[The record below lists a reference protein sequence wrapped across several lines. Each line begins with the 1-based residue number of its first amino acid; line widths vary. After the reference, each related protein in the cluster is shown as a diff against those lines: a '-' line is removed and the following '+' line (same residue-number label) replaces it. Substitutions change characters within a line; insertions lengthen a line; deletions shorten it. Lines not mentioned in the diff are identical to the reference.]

1 MACLQ
6 IGRVGSGTHKRGRET
21 LAKLSEWMLN
31 RGFLFPRAASAAAKA
46 YSAGQ
51 LRLTWLD
58 AGLLALETHN
68 SDSDLVNDHL

>member
-6 IGRVGSGTHKRGRET
+6 IGRVGLDAHKQGRQT

-31 RGFLFPRAASAAAKA
+31 RGFLFPRAATAAAKA

-58 AGLLALETHN
+58 AGLLTLYCGSHG
-68 SDSDLVNDHL
+68 